1 MHTRLLQIAFMALM
15 IVAWSGA
22 ARASESGPGA
32 IFSEAEQLYRV
43 GEYEKAL
50 ASYRLL
56 IEKFP
61 KDWRTGQARYTE
73 GFILQKK
80 LKRPEQARDAYEKV
94 ITQNPASPLARNAEF
109 QIAEVYEQSGDT
121 KKAIDKYQDLIRKA
135 NRHPREGLAK
145 RKIDL
150 LDRKV
155 KGQPAIPQGWA
166 TTIERRAW
174 RRIEEAIAD
183 DRKNLKFPKIQRNP
197 NRPRLKDMKVPDKPV
212 E

>member
-1 MHTRLLQIAFMALM
+1 MHTRLLLVAIVALLA
-15 IVAWSGA
+15 IAWSGEA
-22 ARASESGPGA
+22 LASASGPGA
-32 IFSEAEQLYRV
+32 IFSEAEQLYRA

-50 ASYRLL
+50 TSYRLL
-56 IEKFP
+56 IEKYP

-109 QIAEVYEQSGDT
+109 QIAEAYEQSGDT
-121 KKAIDKYQDLIRKA
+121 KKAIDKYQDFIKKA
-135 NRHPREGLAK
+135 NRHPRAGIAK
-145 RKIDL
+145 NKIDSL
-150 LDRKV
+150 NRKA

-166 TTIERRAW
+166 TTIDRRAW
-174 RRIEEAIAD
+174 RRIEEAISD
-183 DRKNLKFPKIQRNP
+183 DRKNLRLPKNQRNP
-197 NRPRLKDMKVPDKPV
+197 NRPRLKDIKVPDKPV